1 MLEVWAQQLVNGL
14 TIGGMYTLVAVG
26 FTLFFGVLRLI
37 NFAHGEVF
45 MLGGFAGLVVGWGAQ
60 AVGITNG
67 LIVIFVMLVVAMGVC
82 AIIGALMERFAYRPV
97 RGMPVLIMLVTSL
110 AVGIVVRETV
120 KEFFPE
126 GANPHAFYSP
136 YEFKSI
142 TIGTVVLDYTQIGL
156 IVSSLVLV
164 YGIHLLVAKT
174 WAGRAMRAI
183 SEDLDAA
190 RMMGVEVDSVI
201 RNTFFLGSA
210 LGGVAGVM
218 NGLYYLSIRFD
229 MGWVMGIK
237 GFTAAI
243 VGGLGN
249 VYGAMIGGY
258 IVAFVEVLVVA
269 LIPEGSRY
277 KDVFVFLLLILVLV
291 FRPSG
296 ILKAPA
302 QKAG

>member
-1 MLEVWAQQLVNGL
+1 MFEIWAQQLVNGL

-45 MLGGFAGLVVGWGAQ
+45 MLGGFAGLVVAWGAE
-60 AVGITNG
+60 AAGITNG
-67 LIVIFVMLVVAMGVC
+67 LLIIFFMFVVAMGFC

-97 RGMPVLIMLVTSL
+97 RGMPVLVMLVTSL
-110 AVGIVVRETV
+110 AVGIVVREAV

-136 YEFKSI
+136 FKYDNI
-142 TIGTVVLDYTQIGL
+142 TWGSVILDYTQIGL
-156 IVSSLVLV
+156 IISSLLLV
-164 YGIHLLVAKT
+164 YGVHLLVTKT

-190 RMMGVEVDSVI
+190 RMMGVEADTVI
-201 RNTFFLGSA
+201 RNTFLLGSA
-210 LGGVAGVM
+210 LGGAAGVM

-229 MGWVMGIK
+229 MGWVMAVK

-249 VYGAMIGGY
+249 VYGAMFGGY
-258 IVAFVEVLVVA
+258 VVAAVEVLVVA

-296 ILKAPA
+296 ILRSPA
-302 QKAG
+302 QKMG

>member
-1 MLEVWAQQLVNGL
+1 MFETWAQQLVNTL

-26 FTLFFGVLRLI
+26 FTLFFGVLKLI

-45 MLGGFAGLVVGWGAQ
+45 MLGGFAGLVVAWGAQ
-60 AVGITNG
+60 DLGIQNG
-67 LIVIFVMLVVAMGVC
+67 ILIIVLMLVVAMGVC
-82 AIIGALMERFAYRPV
+82 AIVGALMERFAYRPV

-110 AVGIVVRETV
+110 AVGIVVREGV

-136 YEFKSI
+136 FKYENFKLGSVI
-142 TIGTVVLDYTQIGL
+142 LDYTQIGL
-156 IVSSLVLV
+156 IVSSLLLV
-164 YGIHLLVAKT
+164 FGVHLLVTKT
-174 WAGRAMRAI
+174 WVGRAMRAT

-190 RMMGVEVDSVI
+190 RMMGVEVDNVI

-229 MGWVMGIK
+229 MGWVMGLK

-243 VGGLGN
+243 IGGLGN
-249 VYGAMIGGY
+249 VYGAMFGGY
-258 IVAFVEVLVVA
+258 IVAAIEVLVVA

-277 KDVFVFLLLILVLV
+277 KDVVVFLILILVLV

-296 ILKAPA
+296 LLGTRE
-302 QKAG
+302 QKMG

>member
-60 AVGITNG
+60 AVGVTNG
-67 LIVIFVMLVVAMGVC
+67 LIVIFMMLVVAMGVC
-82 AIIGALMERFAYRPV
+82 AIIGAIMERFAYRPV

-110 AVGIVVRETV
+110 AVGIVVREAV

-136 YEFKSI
+136 FQFDNI

-156 IVSSLVLV
+156 IVSSLVIV
-164 YGIHLLVAKT
+164 FSVHLLVAKT

-210 LGGVAGVM
+210 LGGIAGVM

-243 VGGLGN
+243 VGGLGS

-258 IVAFVEVLVVA
+258 VVAFVEVLVVA

>member
-67 LIVIFVMLVVAMGVC
+67 LIVIFMMLVVAMGVC

-110 AVGIVVRETV
+110 AVGIVVREAV

-136 YEFKSI
+136 FQFDNI

-156 IVSSLVLV
+156 IVSSLVIV
-164 YGIHLLVAKT
+164 FSVHLLVAKT

-210 LGGVAGVM
+210 LGGIAGVM

-243 VGGLGN
+243 VGGLGS

-258 IVAFVEVLVVA
+258 VVAFVEVLVVA

>member
-67 LIVIFVMLVVAMGVC
+67 LIIIFVMLVVAMGVC

-110 AVGIVVRETV
+110 AVGIVVREAV

-126 GANPHAFYSP
+126 GANPHAFLSP
-136 YEFKSI
+136 YQFDNI
-142 TIGTVVLDYTQIGL
+142 TIGTVVLDYTQLGL
-156 IVSSLVLV
+156 IVSSLVIV
-164 YGIHLLVAKT
+164 YGVHLLVAKT

>member
-1 MLEVWAQQLVNGL
+1 
-14 TIGGMYTLVAVG
+14 
-26 FTLFFGVLRLI
+26 
-37 NFAHGEVF
+37 
-45 MLGGFAGLVVGWGAQ
+45 
-60 AVGITNG
+60 
-67 LIVIFVMLVVAMGVC
+67 MGVC
-82 AIIGALMERFAYRPV
+82 AIVGALMERFAYRPV

-110 AVGIVVRETV
+110 AVGIVVREVV

-126 GANPHAFYSP
+126 GANPHAFFSP
-136 YEFKSI
+136 FEYQSI

-156 IVSSLVLV
+156 IVSSFVLV
-164 YGIHLLVAKT
+164 YGVHLLVAKT

-258 IVAFVEVLVVA
+258 VVAFVEVLVVA

>member
-1 MLEVWAQQLVNGL
+1 
-14 TIGGMYTLVAVG
+14 MYTLVAVG

-45 MLGGFAGLVVGWGAQ
+45 MLGGFVGLVVAWSAEGL
-60 AVGITNG
+60 GITNG
-67 LIVIFVMLVVAMGVC
+67 IIVVLLMFLIAMSVC
-82 AIIGALMERFAYRPV
+82 AIIGAVMERFAYRPV

-110 AVGIVVRETV
+110 AVGIVVREAV

-126 GANPHAFYSP
+126 GANPHAFFSP
-136 YEFKSI
+136 FKYESI
-142 TIGTVVLDYTQIGL
+142 NFGSVILDYTQLGL
-156 IVSSLVLV
+156 IISSLLLV
-164 YGIHLLVAKT
+164 YGVHLLVTKT
-174 WAGRAMRAI
+174 WVGRAMRAT

-190 RMMGVEVDSVI
+190 RMMGIESDVVI

-210 LGGVAGVM
+210 LGGAAGVM

-229 MGWVMGIK
+229 MGWVMAIK
-237 GFTAAI
+237 GFTAAVI
-243 VGGLGN
+243 GGLGN
-249 VYGAMIGGY
+249 VYGAMFGGY
-258 IVAFVEVLVVA
+258 IVAAVEVLTVA

-296 ILKAPA
+296 LLKTPA
-302 QKAG
+302 QKMG

>member
-67 LIVIFVMLVVAMGVC
+67 LVVIFVMLVVAMGVC
-82 AIIGALMERFAYRPV
+82 AIIGAIMERFAYRPV

-110 AVGIVVRETV
+110 AVGIVVREAV

-126 GANPHAFYSP
+126 GANPHAFFSP
-136 YEFKSI
+136 YEYQSI

-156 IVSSLVLV
+156 IVSSFVIV
-164 YGIHLLVAKT
+164 YGVHLLVAKT

-243 VGGLGN
+243 VGGLGS

-258 IVAFVEVLVVA
+258 VVAFVEVLVVA

>member
-1 MLEVWAQQLVNGL
+1 MFEYWAQQLINAL

-26 FTLFFGVLRLI
+26 FTLFFGVLKLI

-45 MLGGFAGLVVGWGAQ
+45 MLGGFAGLVVAWGAQ
-60 AVGITNG
+60 DLGIQSG
-67 LIVIFVMLVVAMGVC
+67 ILIIFLMFVVAMGVC
-82 AIIGALMERFAYRPV
+82 AVIGALMERFAYRPV

-110 AVGIVVRETV
+110 AVGIVVREAV

-136 YEFKSI
+136 FKYDSFKM
-142 TIGTVVLDYTQIGL
+142 GSVVLDYTQLGL
-156 IVSSLVLV
+156 IVSSILLV
-164 YGIHLLVAKT
+164 YGVYQLVNKT
-174 WAGRAMRAI
+174 WVGRAMRAT
-183 SEDLDAA
+183 SEDLEAA
-190 RMMGVEVDSVI
+190 RMMGVEPDTVI

-210 LGGVAGVM
+210 LGGAAGVM

-229 MGWVMGIK
+229 MGWVIGIK

-249 VYGAMIGGY
+249 VYGAVLGGY
-258 IVAFVEVLVVA
+258 IVAAVEVLVVA

-296 ILKAPA
+296 LLKTPK
-302 QKAG
+302 QKMG

>member
-67 LIVIFVMLVVAMGVC
+67 LVVIFVMLVVAMGVC
-82 AIIGALMERFAYRPV
+82 AIIGAIMERFAYRPV

-110 AVGIVVRETV
+110 AVGIVVREAV

-136 YEFKSI
+136 FQFDNI

-156 IVSSLVLV
+156 IVSSLVIV
-164 YGIHLLVAKT
+164 FSVHLLVAKT

-243 VGGLGN
+243 VGGLGS

-258 IVAFVEVLVVA
+258 VVAFVEVLVVA

>member
-1 MLEVWAQQLVNGL
+1 
-14 TIGGMYTLVAVG
+14 MYTLVAVG

-60 AVGITNG
+60 AVGVTNG
-67 LIVIFVMLVVAMGVC
+67 LIVIFMMLVVAMGVC
-82 AIIGALMERFAYRPV
+82 AVIGALMERFAYRPV

-110 AVGIVVRETV
+110 AVGIVVREAV

-126 GANPHAFYSP
+126 GANPHAFFSP
-136 YEFKSI
+136 FEYQSI

-156 IVSSLVLV
+156 IVSSFVLV
-164 YGIHLLVAKT
+164 YGVHLLVAKT
-174 WAGRAMRAI
+174 WAGRAIRAI

-258 IVAFVEVLVVA
+258 VVAFVEVLVVA

>member
-1 MLEVWAQQLVNGL
+1 VIETWAQQLINGL

-45 MLGGFAGLVVGWGAQ
+45 MLGGFVGLVVAWSAEGL
-60 AVGITNG
+60 GITNG
-67 LIVIFVMLVVAMGVC
+67 IIIVLLMFLIAMGVC
-82 AIIGALMERFAYRPV
+82 AIIGAVMERFAYRPV

-110 AVGIVVRETV
+110 AVGIVVREAV

-126 GANPHAFYSP
+126 GANPHAFFSP
-136 YEFKSI
+136 FKYESI
-142 TIGTVVLDYTQIGL
+142 NFGSVILDYTQLGL
-156 IVSSLVLV
+156 IISSLLLV
-164 YGIHLLVAKT
+164 YGVHLLVTKT
-174 WAGRAMRAI
+174 WVGRAMRAT

-190 RMMGVEVDSVI
+190 RMMGIESDVVI

-210 LGGVAGVM
+210 LGGAAGVM

-229 MGWVMGIK
+229 MGWVMAIK
-237 GFTAAI
+237 GFTAAVI
-243 VGGLGN
+243 GGLGN
-249 VYGAMIGGY
+249 VYGAMFGGY
-258 IVAFVEVLVVA
+258 IVAAVEVLTVA

-296 ILKAPA
+296 LLKTPA
-302 QKAG
+302 QKMG

>member
-1 MLEVWAQQLVNGL
+1 
-14 TIGGMYTLVAVG
+14 
-26 FTLFFGVLRLI
+26 
-37 NFAHGEVF
+37 
-45 MLGGFAGLVVGWGAQ
+45 
-60 AVGITNG
+60 
-67 LIVIFVMLVVAMGVC
+67 MGVC
-82 AIIGALMERFAYRPV
+82 AIVGALMERFAYRPV
-97 RGMPVLIMLVTSL
+97 RGMPILIMLVTSL
-110 AVGIVVRETV
+110 AVGIVVREGV

-136 YEFKSI
+136 FKYENFKLGSVI
-142 TIGTVVLDYTQIGL
+142 LDYTQIGL
-156 IVSSLVLV
+156 IVSSLLLV
-164 YGIHLLVAKT
+164 FGVHLLVTKT
-174 WAGRAMRAI
+174 WVGRAMRAT

-190 RMMGVEVDSVI
+190 RMMGVEVDNVI

-229 MGWVMGIK
+229 MGWVMGLK

-243 VGGLGN
+243 IGGLGN
-249 VYGAMIGGY
+249 VYGAMFGGY
-258 IVAFVEVLVVA
+258 IVAAVEVLVVA

-296 ILKAPA
+296 LLGTRE
-302 QKAG
+302 QKMG

>member
-1 MLEVWAQQLVNGL
+1 MLEVWAQQLVNAL

-60 AVGITNG
+60 AVGVTNG
-67 LIVIFVMLVVAMGVC
+67 LIVIFMMLVVAMGVC
-82 AIIGALMERFAYRPV
+82 AVIGALMERFAYRPV

-110 AVGIVVRETV
+110 AVGIVVREAV

-126 GANPHAFYSP
+126 GANPHAFFSP
-136 YEFKSI
+136 FEYQSI
-142 TIGTVVLDYTQIGL
+142 TIGTVVLDYTQMGL
-156 IVSSLVLV
+156 IVSSLVIV
-164 YGIHLLVAKT
+164 YGVHLLVAKT

-258 IVAFVEVLVVA
+258 VVAFVEVLVVA

>member
-1 MLEVWAQQLVNGL
+1 MFEIWIQQLINGL

-45 MLGGFAGLVVGWGAQ
+45 MLGGFTGLVVAWLAEDM
-60 AVGITNG
+60 G
-67 LIVIFVMLVVAMGVC
+67 LQSGLLIIFLMFVVSMAVC
-82 AIIGALMERFAYRPV
+82 AVIGALMERFAYRPV

-110 AVGIVVRETV
+110 AVGIVVREAV

-136 YEFKSI
+136 FKYDSI
-142 TIGTVVLDYTQIGL
+142 KLGEVVLDYTQLGL
-156 IVSSLVLV
+156 IIASVALV
-164 YGIHLLVAKT
+164 YGIYLLVSKT
-174 WAGRAMRAI
+174 WVGRAMRAT

-190 RMMGVEVDSVI
+190 RMMGINVDIVI

-229 MGWVMGIK
+229 MGWVMAIK
-237 GFTAAI
+237 GFTAAV

-249 VYGAMIGGY
+249 IYGAMYGGY
-258 IVAFVEVLVVA
+258 IVAAVEVLVVA

-277 KDVFVFLLLILVLV
+277 KDVFVFLLLIVVLV

-296 ILKAPA
+296 LLRTPEK
-302 QKAG
+302 KAG

>member
-60 AVGITNG
+60 AVGVTNG
-67 LIVIFVMLVVAMGVC
+67 LIVIFMMLVVAMGVC

-110 AVGIVVRETV
+110 AVGIVVREAV

-136 YEFKSI
+136 FQFDNI

-156 IVSSLVLV
+156 IVSSLVIV
-164 YGIHLLVAKT
+164 FSVHLLVAKT

-210 LGGVAGVM
+210 LGGIAGVM

-243 VGGLGN
+243 VGGLGS

-258 IVAFVEVLVVA
+258 VVAFVEVLVVA

>member
-1 MLEVWAQQLVNGL
+1 MIEMWAQQLINGL

-26 FTLFFGVLRLI
+26 FTLFFGVLKLI

-45 MLGGFAGLVVGWGAQ
+45 MLGGFVGLVVAWSAEGL
-60 AVGITNG
+60 GITNG
-67 LIVIFVMLVVAMGVC
+67 LFIVFLMFVIAMSVC
-82 AIIGALMERFAYRPV
+82 AIVGAIMERFAYRPV
-97 RGMPVLIMLVTSL
+97 RGMPVLVMLVTSL
-110 AVGIVVRETV
+110 AVGIVVREAV

-136 YEFKSI
+136 FKYESMKFGSVI
-142 TIGTVVLDYTQIGL
+142 LDYTQLGL
-156 IVSSLVLV
+156 IISSLLLV
-164 YGIHLLVAKT
+164 YGIHLLVTKT

-190 RMMGVEVDSVI
+190 RMMGIEADTVI

-229 MGWVMGIK
+229 MGWVMAIK
-237 GFTAAI
+237 GFTAAV

-249 VYGAMIGGY
+249 VYGAMFGGY
-258 IVAFVEVLVVA
+258 IVAAVEVLTVA

-296 ILKAPA
+296 LLKTPT
-302 QKAG
+302 QKMG